1 MMRIS
6 DPNLIYYACIAKA
19 TTVLAEFNSKDAD
32 LGSLAIRCLER
43 TPPLHSVFSHTVR
56 NRTYAFLI
64 DEPFSYFVIFDEKLD
79 NSEGLGFLKS
89 VKEAFNG
96 LKTSANK
103 RLEALTSHCLQGEF
117 NPVFHQLLSPNPV
130 IGGLDSPSLGISF
143 TSDESSDLSRGSGS
157 GPVGMPLLADPVAT
171 LKKKRRSLFGEC
183 SGGEARK
190 GGDLMSD
197 RGLDPSVDGTVG
209 LSREFSLIMNKNV
222 LYSGEFGHSQK
233 AAKKVWKK
241 HVWVVLSMDLII
253 CTILFVVWLCICGGF
268 KCIDN

>member
-32 LGSLAIRCLER
+32 LGALAIRCLEK

-56 NRTYAFLI
+56 NRTYTFLI
-64 DEPFSYFVIFDEKLD
+64 DEPFSYFVIFNSKLD
-79 NSEGLGFLKS
+79 NSEGLVFLKS
-89 VKEAFNG
+89 VKEAFGG
-96 LKTSANK
+96 LKSAASK

-117 NPVFHQLLSPNPV
+117 NPVFHQLLSSNPV
-130 IGGLDSPSLGISF
+130 LGSFDSPNVGISF

-157 GPVGMPLLADPVAT
+157 GPVGMPLLADPVNT

-183 SGGEARK
+183 SREVGK
-190 GGDLMSD
+190 GGDFSE
-197 RGLDPSVDGTVG
+197 RGLGPADDGAAG
-209 LSREFSLIMNKNV
+209 LSREFSLIMNKNA

-233 AAKKVWKK
+233 AKKVWKK